1 MLITIGGNRSQ
12 KETIVA
18 IRTYQGN
25 APQLGPRAFVDSS
38 AVVIGD
44 VQLGEDSS
52 VWPLAVIRGDMH
64 RIRIGAR
71 TSVQDGSVL
80 HITHAGPFNPDG
92 YPLTIGDEV
101 TIGHSVTLHG
111 CTLGNRILVGMGS
124 IVMDGA
130 VVQDEVVIGAG
141 SLVPPGKVLESGYLY
156 VGSPVKQARPLTDKE
171 RAFFAYSAGNYVK
184 LKDQHLAEGYDR

>member
-1 MLITIGGNRSQ
+1 M
-12 KETIVA
+12 A
-18 IRTYQGN
+18 IRSYRQHR
-25 APQLGPRAFVDSS
+25 PQFGERVFVDAS

-44 VQLGEDSS
+44 VVLGEDSS

-92 YPLTIGDEV
+92 YPLLIGDEV
-101 TIGHSVTLHG
+101 TVGHKVTLHG
-111 CTLGNRILVGMGS
+111 CTLGSRILVGMGS

-130 VVQDEVVIGAG
+130 LVEDEVIIGAG
-141 SLVPPGKVLESGYLY
+141 SLVPPGKRLESGYLY
-156 VGSPVKQARPLTDKE
+156 VGSPVRQARPLTDKE
-171 RAFFAYSAGNYVK
+171 RSFFAYSAANYVK
-184 LKDQHLAEGYDR
+184 LKDLHLAEGYDA